1 MAEDIGDLEAR
12 IRARTAVRP
21 TTCST
26 CEWVQEQP
34 DPARWDRIMALP
46 TKHAGHF
53 AIHEEMTQLGFLHGR
68 KAVEDHR
75 KKGHRR
81 G

>member
-12 IRARTAVRP
+12 IRARTATKP
-21 TTCST
+21 STCSV
-26 CEWVQEQP
+26 CEWIAEQTDP
-34 DPARWDRIMALP
+34 DMWDRLMAIP

-53 AIHEEMTQLGFLHGR
+53 AIHDEMTALAFTPGR
-68 KAVEDHR
+68 KTVEAHR
-75 KKGHRR
+75 NSGHRR

>member
-21 TTCST
+21 TSCSA
-26 CEWVQEQP
+26 CDWIEQQEDQ
-34 DPARWDRIMALP
+34 ALWDRLMALP
-46 TKHAGHF
+46 TKNAGHF
-53 AIHEEMTQLGFLHGR
+53 AIHDEMTRLGYPQGR
-68 KAVEDHR
+68 KAVEEHR